1 MTFKKLRI
9 TGPAAGVYELGQ
21 PMHVYDGSVLL
32 ATLDPVPLLN
42 MGTEIHVEAFTPTR
56 VVRDERRHVG
66 RLIFLEICAFI
77 AEHFHQIQAI
87 SFVFTRQVDL
97 LGGGAEQATSRA
109 ETADRIG
116 AVNVQITPKADA
128 LPGHFVVSGVW
139 VYSQRNLAALKIVLE
154 EQRALYR
161 AAPIKA
167 GARDKPGLRKAL
179 GRLISRRSEK

>member
-9 TGPAAGVYELGQ
+9 TGPAASVYELGQ
-21 PMHVYDGSVLL
+21 PMWVYDGSVLL
-32 ATLDPVPLLN
+32 GTLDPVPLLN
-42 MGTEIHVEAFTPTR
+42 MGTELHVESFTPTR

-87 SFVFTRQVDL
+87 SFVFTRQVDV
-97 LGGGAEQATSRA
+97 LGGGKEQATSRA
-109 ETADRIG
+109 ETVDRIG

-139 VYSQRNLAALKIVLE
+139 VYSERNLAALKIVLE

-161 AAPIKA
+161 ASPIEA
-167 GARDKPGLRKAL
+167 GARDKPGLRAAL
-179 GRLISRRSEK
+179 ARLIGRRSDP

>member
-9 TGPAAGVYELGQ
+9 TGPEANPYELGL

-32 ATLDPVPLLN
+32 GTLDPVPVLN
-42 MGTEIHVEAFTPTR
+42 MGTEVHVEAFTPTR

-66 RLIFLEICAFI
+66 RLIFLEICAFV

-87 SFVFTRQVDL
+87 SFVFTRRVDV

-109 ETADRIG
+109 ETVDRIG

-139 VYSQRNLAALKIVLE
+139 IYSERNLAALKLVLE

-161 AAPIKA
+161 ATPIAA
-167 GARDKPGLRKAL
+167 GARDKPGVRAAL
-179 GRLISRRSEK
+179 GRLIGRRNKK